1 VTAGGAALAAA
12 AVAVGAGGSG
22 FGGPVSFP
30 DVALALVLVVVALGV
45 SWWRRVGLESDLA
58 VATVRSFV
66 QLLAVGYVL
75 DFVFRD
81 HGAFTV
87 VVLAV
92 MVGTATLT
100 SAARAAGVPRAR
112 PIAAASI
119 GVAAA
124 GTLGVLLALRIIHAS
139 PRVVIP
145 LGSMIISSAMN
156 TTSLVMSR
164 LRQDLAT
171 ARREVEARLSLG
183 QPAREAARPWQRTA
197 LRTGMLPTVDQ
208 TKVVGLVALP
218 GAMTGMIL
226 AGASPLAA
234 IRLQLVVMYMLL
246 GGNAFAALVAGEAT
260 VRRLFTPDHQL
271 IRALRR
277 VPG

>member
-1 VTAGGAALAAA
+1 MTAGGAALAAA

-81 HGAFTV
+81 HGALTV

-183 QPAREAARPWQRTA
+183 QPAREAARPWQRVA
-197 LRTGMLPTVDQ
+197 LRTGMLPIVDQ

-234 IRLQLVVMYMLL
+234 IRLQLLVMYMLL
-246 GGNAFAALVAGEAT
+246 GGNAFAALVSGELT
-260 VRRLFTPDHQL
+260 LRRLFTPDHQL
-271 IRALRR
+271 IRTLRR
-277 VPG
+277 TPT